1 VLVIAVSARRLGVAD
16 EDMVHALRNPIRIH
30 ELDGLDLVIGPSRSA
45 QLLEIGVVVRDR
57 TTVIVHAMAARGRF
71 LG

>member
-30 ELDGLDLVIGPSRSA
+30 ELDGLDLVIGPSPR
-45 QLLEIGVVVRDR
+45 VRDR